1 MPKTKTQANTTKK
14 TTKKTTSTRKT
25 KVSSTKV
32 KTTERPTKP
41 VTLYQYST
49 CPFAWKVKSFLEYN
63 EIPYKAVEV
72 NPITKAEIHF
82 SDYKKVPIV
91 IDAQGTQLND
101 SDHIIRELSKQ
112 YKKKS
117 TKPTSK
123 EREWTTWAND
133 ILVKSIPPLIYGTLS
148 KSFRTFGHIATQ
160 SNFSFLQKMY
170 IRLGGTVAMYF
181 VANKRKK
188 QQGITDAKNHM
199 RNLLRKIEDSLTTSE
214 YLTGKKVS
222 NCDLIVFGYLK
233 SLSPY
238 TDFDLVRENTTV
250 MKWFTKLNK
259 HLFND

>member
-1 MPKTKTQANTTKK
+1 MPKTKSETNTSIQTNKA
-14 TTKKTTSTRKT
+14 TTSRKT
-25 KVSSTKV
+25 KVST
-32 KTTERPTKP
+32 KTTTGTRPKKP

-49 CPFAWKVKSFLEYN
+49 CPFAWKVKSFLEHN
-63 EIPYKAVEV
+63 EIAYKSVEV
-72 NPITKAEIHF
+72 NPITKAEISF
-82 SDYKKVPIV
+82 SEYKKVPIV
-91 IDAQGTQLND
+91 IDANGKQLND
-101 SDHIIRELSKQ
+101 SDYIISELSKQ
-112 YKKKS
+112 YKKS
-117 TKPTSK
+117 SKPTSK
-123 EREWTTWAND
+123 EVEWTTWAND

-148 KSFRTFGHIATQ
+148 KSFKTFGHITTQ

-199 RNLLRKIEDSLTTSE
+199 RNLLRKIEDSLTTTE
-214 YLTGKKVS
+214 YLTGKKVN

-238 TDFDLVRENTTV
+238 TDFELVRENTTV
-250 MKWFTKLNK
+250 MKWFSKLNK